1 MRTVITEV
9 LSELGYAAIEV
20 SDGAS
25 GLKVLQS
32 DVRIDLLITD
42 VGLSGGLNGRQMAD
56 AARLSRPQLPV
67 LFITGYAESVAI
79 GRGALAP
86 GMHLMAKPFAMEALA
101 SRIKSIIRDGC

>member
-1 MRTVITEV
+1 LVALRA
-9 LSELGYAAIEV
+9 LSFTSPATILHIACNEV

-56 AARLSRPQLPV
+56 A
-67 LFITGYAESVAI
+67 
-79 GRGALAP
+79 LA
-86 GMHLMAKPFAMEALA
+86 G
-101 SRIKSIIRDGC
+101 